1 MRNLY
6 DDNLTTSHLR
16 ITVPC
21 GTNLNLLKL
30 ILLQDLAK
38 HEVMIHIQ
46 KFPTQH
52 DNFQTFYPSTKL

>member
-38 HEVMIHIQ
+38 HEVMIQVDLEI
-46 KFPTQH
+46 P
-52 DNFQTFYPSTKL
+52 NPA